1 MKNIESRETQMII
14 AGLYCRYDFC
24 DKCPIK
30 KKCSNLYDR
39 GTKNFLDER
48 TKLMIE
54 WFNDEYH
61 ATHHWEDWELET
73 MRHLSTIYKYMKVNS
88 DGNINL
94 RTTLT
99 ASKQRCTGMRLD
111 SIHDTDWLDIDA
123 ELKAYGMSR
132 D

>member
-1 MKNIESRETQMII
+1 MKKIENRTYQEDILNMI
-14 AGLYCRYDFC
+14 GFPECDFC
-24 DKCPIK
+24 P
-30 KKCSNLYDR
+30 LYESPVCD
-39 GTKNFLDER
+39 NALPVDESICR
-48 TKLMIE
+48 KRVLKDMNSE
-54 WFNDEYH
+54 FVEPHQY
-61 ATHHWEDWELET
+61 EPWELET